1 MCMLETKKILWLCNI
16 MLPVIAEH
24 YHMEASN
31 KEGWLSGLASVVL
44 KRKQENGIEL
54 IVAFPAPPELLT
66 DADNGV
72 IHARIVQD
80 GQEFE
85 AYGFAE
91 DTTRPDIYDAGLET
105 RLAHIIEDCQPDVV
119 HCFGT
124 EYPHTLAMCRVFPDK
139 SRILVG
145 IQGLCSVYANAY
157 FANLPEKVVHS
168 VTFRDWLKKDSILQQ
183 QEKFVKRGEM
193 EIEAVKLAGNIT
205 GRTAWDEHYTK
216 EWNPKATYH
225 FMNETLRPQFYEGI
239 WQEKDCV
246 PHSIFL
252 SQGDYPIKGLHYMLL
267 ALPQIREVYPD
278 VHIYVAGNSIVEY
291 RTLKDK
297 IKISAYG
304 KYLRRIMKKE
314 NLEQHVTF
322 LGRLNAEEMKKQ
334 YLKSNMFVCCSA
346 IENSPNSL
354 GEAMILGV
362 PCVSAEVG
370 GIASIFTD
378 GKDGILYQGYKNRRN
393 SFNNTCDYL
402 KENETALEENVKS
415 LVSGILN
422 MWSEKEKMQVYCKN
436 AREHALKNHNGEE
449 NYKKMTEIYAK
460 IMEGSEK

>member
-1 MCMLETKKILWLCNI
+1 M
-16 MLPVIAEH
+16 
-24 YHMEASN
+24 
-31 KEGWLSGLASVVL
+31 VV
-44 KRKQENGIEL
+44 E
-54 IVAFPAPPELLT
+54 
-66 DADNGV
+66 
-72 IHARIVQD
+72 
-80 GQEFE
+80 
-85 AYGFAE
+85 
-91 DTTRPDIYDAGLET
+91 
-105 RLAHIIEDCQPDVV
+105 
-119 HCFGT
+119 
-124 EYPHTLAMCRVFPDK
+124 
-139 SRILVG
+139 
-145 IQGLCSVYANAY
+145 
-157 FANLPEKVVHS
+157 
-168 VTFRDWLKKDSILQQ
+168 
-183 QEKFVKRGEM
+183 
-193 EIEAVKLAGNIT
+193 
-205 GRTAWDEHYTK
+205 
-216 EWNPKATYH
+216 
-225 FMNETLRPQFYEGI
+225 
-239 WQEKDCV
+239 
-246 PHSIFL
+246 
-252 SQGDYPIKGLHYMLL
+252 GDYPIKGLHYMLL

-393 SFNNTCDYL
+393 SFDNACDYL
-402 KENETALEENVKS
+402 RENETVLEENVKS
-415 LVSGILN
+415 LVSGILD